1 MKSIVS
7 FIAFSFIGG
16 VGLALNLGVAYALKE
31 FAGLW
36 YFWAFLAGVFVNWT
50 FNFFANSYITFRGHS
65 RENYSRKYA
74 KFLLIYCCAF
84 FINAALVY
92 VMTSFLSVYYLVSI
106 AIAAFI
112 TAFFNFFLIKKIV
125 FR

>member
-1 MKSIVS
+1 MKNTIPFIV
-7 FIAFSFIGG
+7 FSVIGG
-16 VGLALNLGVAYALKE
+16 LGLALNLGVAYALKE

-36 YFWAFLAGVFVNWT
+36 YFWAFLGGVLVNWT

-65 RENYSRKYA
+65 KENYFRKYA

-92 VMTSFLSVYYLVSI
+92 MMTSVLSVYYLVSI
-106 AIAAFI
+106 SIAAFI
-112 TAFFNFFLIKKIV
+112 TAIFNFSLSKKIV